1 MKTPE
6 EILDQYLENYPW
18 IYSGKENAI
27 KAMKLYAELYYDS
40 EVKKLNK
47 PAVIKS
53 VCENCDN
60 TDFNETMGC
69 KNYFQDFK
77 CKNFKQTVL

>member
-6 EILDQYLENYPW
+6 EILDLYLENYPW
-18 IYSGKENAI
+18 IYSGKENTI

-40 EVKKLNK
+40 EVKKLNI

-53 VCENCDN
+53 VCIAPKGECDRKPE
-60 TDFNETMGC
+60 DVCKECEGC
-69 KNYFQDFK
+69 KYLEK
-77 CKNFKQTVL
+77 TVL